1 MQTEILKIVGLNDGC
16 ADRVSDI
23 LIMVD
28 GVTTV
33 SLGVQ
38 SATVQ
43 FDEKLTSVQKLQA
56 ILENVDFSVESV
68 KQADKKAGGCCG
80 GCGGGGGGCHG

>member
-1 MQTEILKIVGLNDGC
+1 MQTEILKIPSLNEGC

-33 SLGVQ
+33 SLGAQ
-38 SATVQ
+38 SATVR

-56 ILENVDFSVESV
+56 ILENFDFSVESV
-68 KQADKKAGGCCG
+68 KQADKKAGSCGG
-80 GCGGGGGGCHG
+80 GCGGGGGCHS